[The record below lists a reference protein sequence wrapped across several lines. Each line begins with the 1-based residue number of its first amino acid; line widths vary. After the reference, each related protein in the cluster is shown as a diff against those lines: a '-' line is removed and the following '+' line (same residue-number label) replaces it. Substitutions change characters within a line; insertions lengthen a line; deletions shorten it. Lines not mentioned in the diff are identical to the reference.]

1 MTNTRR
7 ELNLRLLGFEA
18 SARPLW
24 CQLEILNRQF
34 FPQRCCINAKVPSG
48 RILVLNRRSKRIISI
63 RHQLI
68 NLICHCHF
76 SRAATK
82 SVFLAKKEM
91 LLQKKAS
98 LLAKWTWRSV
108 LLWTAKRTL
117 ELPERSPKRSKN
129 EAIFFS
135 FQILKFFGR
144 ESGSKNRNDQ
154 EEGKSGFF
162 QTCFFF

>member
-1 MTNTRR
+1 MHQTHCCLSPKHFRCTGNEALIADSNSRHYVYFASLEWNIDQNVIIALKRKRLMTSNRR

-82 SVFLAKKEM
+82 SVFW
-91 LLQKKAS
+91 QKK
-98 LLAKWTWRSV
+98 RC
-108 LLWTAKRTL
+108 
-117 ELPERSPKRSKN
+117 
-129 EAIFFS
+129 
-135 FQILKFFGR
+135 
-144 ESGSKNRNDQ
+144 
-154 EEGKSGFF
+154 
-162 QTCFFF
+162 CFIAR